1 MAQPTHEQVNLM
13 LRLYEL
19 RREPRLREA
28 RAWFA
33 ENFHAN
39 SAEEMIKNFPPGSE
53 ENTHIRMTISY
64 WDMVAGIANRG
75 LVDEELFFESSGEQW
90 MVWERLKAVAPGFR
104 AAFKNPLAFSN
115 LEEHCKRFEA
125 WREKRAPGS
134 TAAMRA
140 MMEQM
145 AKARAQT
152 KTAGD

>member
-39 SAEEMIKNFPPGSE
+39 SAEEMMKNFPPGSE
-53 ENTHIRMTISY
+53 ENTHIRMTIGY

-90 MVWERLKAVAPGFR
+90 MVWERLKGVAPGFR
-104 AAFKNPLAFSN
+104 AAFKNPLAFAN

-134 TAAMRA
+134 TAAMRG
-140 MMEQM
+140 MLEQM